1 MLQQLLMNR
10 EDFLKTVDEE
20 EEGGLAASGGLV
32 WWGGQGGQEQDI
44 SAPGPTNRG
53 LGGWE
58 RRPDWPD
65 QRTC

>member
-10 EDFLKTVDEE
+10 EDFLKTVEEE

>member
-10 EDFLKTVDEE
+10 EDFLKTVEQEE
-20 EEGGLAASGGLV
+20 EEDGGRAGGLV